1 MHQHYLVPPVAGPMA
16 RSLSSIEHFMQSLL
30 DSNPWNIDPG
40 CIPIP
45 WRKELAAKPTGKLRL
60 GIVYDDG
67 VVKPQPPIARAMR
80 EVAEKLKEAGH
91 EGVYTF
97 QNPLSLSS
105 SSTNQTSLR
114 MGHLP
119 PRHRPKPVDK
129 SHPRRWRPT
138 LSLPMRHSRGAINRR
153 DGCRDRER

>member
-80 EVAEKLKEAGH
+80 EVAKKLKEAGH
-91 EGVYTF
+91 EGVYTIY
-97 QNPLSLSS
+97 NLPLTSS
-105 SSTNQTSLR
+105 IIF
-114 MGHLP
+114 H
-119 PRHRPKPVDK
+119 
-129 SHPRRWRPT
+129 
-138 LSLPMRHSRGAINRR
+138 
-153 DGCRDRER
+153 